1 MYICDNIMEVTE
13 EGSSQNILVN
23 VQFVVT
29 IDRFYLILLSI
40 LNKKYYNWD
49 YRSLRKTH
57 EEL

>member
-40 LNKKYYNWD
+40 LNKKYYN
-49 YRSLRKTH
+49 
-57 EEL
+57 

>member
-29 IDRFYLILLSI
+29 MITIYIYI
-40 LNKKYYNWD
+40 
-49 YRSLRKTH
+49 
-57 EEL
+57 